1 VHCILLHRGQTFV
14 HTYSSQ
20 GTFAMRMFYGESN
33 CKLLFSVSDSQHQG
47 SKFLGYSRHIMTAIA
62 TLIQTGIDGDTSWSK
77 EAIVA
82 LITMIVMILLSSI
95 GFLWRHRIKTLI
107 LIRGRRWF
115 RPAPQGMTQ
124 RDRVPDFFNVRCT
137 KSR

>member
-1 VHCILLHRGQTFV
+1 
-14 HTYSSQ
+14 
-20 GTFAMRMFYGESN
+20 
-33 CKLLFSVSDSQHQG
+33 
-47 SKFLGYSRHIMTAIA
+47 MTAIA
-62 TLIQTGIDGDTSWSK
+62 TLIQTGIDGNTSWSK

-82 LITMIVMILLSSI
+82 LITMFVMILLSSI

-124 RDRVPDFFNVRCT
+124 RD
-137 KSR
+137 